1 MNGGGASRIS
11 RFAPIVLALWSGM
24 QLTVGYAVAPL
35 LFARLGDP
43 VLAGAVAGELFRFV
57 YLVGVPALLWARW
70 ALPVPRCWPQRLLE
84 AALVTVILQA
94 AALQP
99 LMVHFKAL
107 GPESR
112 SSFLVVH
119 GISQLL
125 YAVVSLMVLMVLFAR
140 SRRD

>member
-1 MNGGGASRIS
+1 M
-11 RFAPIVLALWSGM
+11 LLTLWLGM

-57 YLVGVPALLWARW
+57 FVAGVPALFWAHW
-70 ALPVPRCWPQRLLE
+70 ALPVPRRWPHRLLE
-84 AALVTVILQA
+84 AALVMLILQA

-99 LMVHFKAL
+99 LMAHFKAL

-112 SSFLVVH
+112 GSFLAVH
-119 GISQLL
+119 GMSQIL
-125 YAVVSLMVLMVLFAR
+125 YAAVSLMVLIVLFAPL
-140 SRRD
+140 RRD

>member
-1 MNGGGASRIS
+1 VNGGGASRIS

-70 ALPVPRCWPQRLLE
+70 ALPVPRLL
-84 AALVTVILQA
+84 A
-94 AALQP
+94 AAPARGGLGGRHPSGRCPAAADGALQ
-99 LMVHFKAL
+99 
-107 GPESR
+107 GPW
-112 SSFLVVH
+112 
-119 GISQLL
+119 
-125 YAVVSLMVLMVLFAR
+125 A
-140 SRRD
+140 

>member
-1 MNGGGASRIS
+1 MKRAGAGRMSRS
-11 RFAPIVLALWSGM
+11 ASIVLALWSGM

-43 VLAGAVAGELFRFV
+43 VLAGAVAGELFR
-57 YLVGVPALLWARW
+57 LVFLTGVPTLLWARW
-70 ALPVPRCWPQRLLE
+70 ALPGPRSWPHRLLE
-84 AALVTVILQA
+84 TAWVAVILQA

-99 LMVHFKAL
+99 LMAHFKAL

-119 GISQLL
+119 GISQIL
-125 YAVVSLMVLMVLFAR
+125 YAAVSLMVLMALFAR
-140 SRRD
+140 PHRD